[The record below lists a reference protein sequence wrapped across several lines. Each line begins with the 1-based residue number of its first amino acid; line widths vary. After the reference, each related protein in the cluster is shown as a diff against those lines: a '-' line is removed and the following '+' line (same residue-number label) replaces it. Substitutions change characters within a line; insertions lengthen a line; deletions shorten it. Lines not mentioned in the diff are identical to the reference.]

1 MTIDGKQSAFDT
13 LRAASTQSKISLE
26 QAVKLLS
33 VRRGYEI
40 NYRTLRSKLEAGTA
54 RFADVKHLME
64 IMGYRLEWKS
74 IGGK

>member
-64 IMGYRLEWKS
+64 IMGFKLKWVSKEDE
-74 IGGK
+74 